1 MLRMGMRLLCLFV
14 MLSTVSI
21 NIPPTWAQTQ
31 NTGAI
36 QGRVF
41 EAGSFAPLPGA
52 AVTITHEELGLER
65 STVTNADGIYYVGIL
80 PAGRY
85 RITATRQGYETD
97 VNPQNSMIRNFLI
110 HITNTERADQPPPI
124 VLRKIGATPT
134 PPPSVT
140 PPPVTTP
147 QRQTTPTAA
156 PDEEVSLLVNISSAT
171 RGGNFD
177 ERFLLSLPLPGVRS
191 FDNLAFLVP
200 GVAPPPLHIGTTVG
214 PGIGPGVGTSGQ
226 FSVNGL
232 RSRSNNFTID
242 GSDNND
248 EDVGVRRQGFTSL
261 VPQSIESVQEFQI
274 STLLPEPQFGRN
286 MGAQVNAVSRSGG
299 SEYHGTIYGF
309 LTDSRLKARDP
320 FEYKP
325 ADSRSQVISN
335 GKTVFLDGAPLTVP
349 DFKPGKN
356 PFTRAQY
363 GLVFGGP
370 VVSQKT
376 HFFVS
381 FERQDLNASRTAHF
395 AVPTI
400 ADRGLFGS
408 GATGLTVNGVTSF
421 PTSLTGNAFTSLFP
435 FPNNIFGPYGAGN
448 YTEVLPAGADG
459 SIFSAKLDR
468 NIRAFGRDHSLT
480 GRYNFTDDDTI
491 LPVTNEAL
499 FSSLRA
505 LVRTQNF
512 ALSFNTALS
521 SRAANQFR
529 FSFGRTNLAF
539 EEVRN
544 PFLLP
549 STALPNTPFLLNA
562 PLLVNVTLPG
572 GDPSFLSLGGFNTES
587 GLGPVAGLANTGTG
601 PVGQVE
607 VSGYSPIGVDVF
619 NFPQGRTNNLFQ
631 YADTLVLNLRKHR
644 LITGFDIR
652 RSHLNSF
659 LDRNSRPL
667 AVFSGAVDVFG
678 LDLPVGRR
686 LPELIGGKGGVCVE
700 AACFYTGRDY
710 LAAGAAT
717 GFFQSIAN
725 GDADSNIRL
734 RYWQYNFFLSDQIR
748 VRENLTL
755 TLGARYELNTVPTEV
770 DRRIESTFGSPEVA
784 RFADLERLF
793 TGASNLPSVS
803 GFEQFLGGRTKIYD
817 LDKNNIAPYAAFA
830 WDPFGN
836 GKTSVRGGY
845 GIYFDQILGAVIS
858 QSRNVFP
865 RFLTIN
871 LGGFNQFA
879 NVNDSSTFLAPHPF
893 IPVNPAN
900 AFVAP
905 GSLNRFVGGDPVV
918 TQLAAALLTNL
929 ASGPGFI
936 LPAKNLETPYAQH
949 WGLTLE
955 HQLKKDFL
963 LSAAYVGTRGVH
975 LLRFATPNLGPN
987 AIPVV
992 SNVQV
997 DNPVRNFPNL
1007 RFPVLSGISLPP
1019 NIQGEQLRP
1028 FPFLGSFTSI
1038 ESDAN
1043 STYHSLQLQAI
1054 KRFSRGF
1061 QFTTA
1066 YTWSHAID
1074 EVSDIFDLAGA
1085 RSLPQNSFDRRAE
1098 RGDAN
1103 FDVRHRFVYS
1113 FVWDLP
1119 IFERSKIW
1127 GGWQLAS
1134 IGTFQ
1139 TGQPYSVLFCC
1150 DINFDGN
1157 LTDRVEPTISL
1168 PGNSPRNTYRA
1179 PGVSTV
1185 DMAINKY
1192 FSFGERHRLEFRT
1205 EIFNLFNRVNFGIP
1219 VHQLFFGGFTTEPA
1233 SRDNKLFIDTR
1244 VPMRAV
1250 QFALKYSF

>member
-1 MLRMGMRLLCLFV
+1 MLRMGIRLLCLFV

-21 NIPPTWAQTQ
+21 NIPLTWAQTQ

-65 STVTNADGIYYVGIL
+65 STVTNPDGVYYVGIL

-124 VLRKIGATPT
+124 VLRRISATPT
-134 PPPSVT
+134 PTPPVAPPTVT
-140 PPPVTTP
+140 PPPRQAP
-147 QRQTTPTAA
+147 QATS
-156 PDEEVSLLVNISSAT
+156 PDDEVSLLVNISNAT

-200 GVAPPPLHIGTTVG
+200 GVFLPPQHIGTTVG

-274 STLLPEPQFGRN
+274 STLLPEPQYGRN

-299 SEYHGTIYGF
+299 SDYHGTIYGF
-309 LTDSRLKARDP
+309 LTDSRLRARDP

-325 ADSRSQVISN
+325 ANSRSEVISN
-335 GKTVFLDGAPLTVP
+335 GQRVLLDGSPLTVP
-349 DFKPGKN
+349 DFKPRKN
-356 PFTRAQY
+356 PYTRGQY
-363 GLVFGGP
+363 GFVFGGP
-370 VVSQKT
+370 VASQKT

-381 FERQDLNASRTAHF
+381 FERQDINASRTAHF

-400 ADRGLFGS
+400 ADRGLFGT
-408 GATGLTVNGVTSF
+408 GDKGLTVNGVNSF
-421 PTSLTGNAFTSLFP
+421 PTSLPGNAFTSLFP
-435 FPNNIFGPYGAGN
+435 FPNNIFGPYGAAN
-448 YTEVLPAGADG
+448 YTEVLPASANGN
-459 SIFSAKLDR
+459 IFSVKLDQ

-480 GRYNFTDDDTI
+480 ARYNFTDDDTI
-491 LPVTNEAL
+491 LPVTNEAI
-499 FSSLRA
+499 FSSLKA
-505 LVRTQNF
+505 LVRTHNF
-512 ALSFNTALS
+512 ALSFNSALS
-521 SRAANQFR
+521 SRTANQFR
-529 FSFGRTNLAF
+529 FSFGRTNLQF

-549 STALPNTPFLLNA
+549 SSILPNTPFLLNA
-562 PLLVNVTLPG
+562 PLLLNATFPG
-572 GDPSFLSLGGFNTES
+572 GPPAFLSSGSDTES
-587 GLGPVAGLANTGTG
+587 GLGPVIGLANTGTG
-601 PVGQVE
+601 TLGQIE
-607 VSGYSPIGVDVF
+607 VSGYSPVGVDVF

-631 YADTLVLNLRKHR
+631 YADTLIFNLRKHR
-644 LITGFDIR
+644 FTAGFDIR
-652 RSHLNSF
+652 RSHLDSF

-678 LDLPVGRR
+678 LDLPIGRR

-725 GDADSNIRL
+725 GDVDSNIRL

-748 VRENLTL
+748 VSENFTL
-755 TLGARYELNTVPTEV
+755 TVGARYELNTVPTEV
-770 DRRIESTFGSPEVA
+770 DRRIESTFNSPEVQ
-784 RFADLERLF
+784 RFAELERSF
-793 TGASNLPSVS
+793 SAASGLPAVS
-803 GFEQFLGGRTKIYD
+803 GFEQFLAGRTKIYD
-817 LDKNNIAPYAAFA
+817 LDKNNIAPHIAFA
-830 WDPFGN
+830 WDPIGN
-836 GKTSVRGGY
+836 GKTSIRGGY
-845 GIYFDQILGAVIS
+845 GIYYDQILGAVIS

-879 NVNDSSTFLAPHPF
+879 DVSNPNSFLTPHPF
-893 IPVNPAN
+893 IPANPASV
-900 AFVAP
+900 FVAP
-905 GSLNRFVGGDPVV
+905 GTLNRFVGGDPVV
-918 TQLAAALLTNL
+918 TELAASLLTNL

-936 LPAKNLETPYAQH
+936 LPAKNLVTPYAQH
-949 WGLTLE
+949 WGLTIE
-955 HQLKKDFL
+955 HQIKRDFL
-963 LSAAYVGTRGVH
+963 LSAAYVGTRGTH

-992 SNVQV
+992 SSVQIS
-997 DNPVRNFPNL
+997 NPVRNFPNL
-1007 RFPVLSGISLPP
+1007 VFPVLSGISLPP
-1019 NIQGEQLRP
+1019 NIRGENLRP

-1054 KRFSRGF
+1054 KRFSRGV

-1085 RSLPQNSFDRRAE
+1085 RNLPQNSFDRRAE

-1113 FVWDLP
+1113 FIWDVP
-1119 IFERSKIW
+1119 IFQESKIW

-1157 LTDRVEPTISL
+1157 LTDRVEPTISI

-1179 PGVSTV
+1179 RGISTV
-1185 DMAINKY
+1185 DLAINKY
-1192 FSFGERHRLEFRT
+1192 FRFTERQRLEFRT
-1205 EIFNLFNRVNFGIP
+1205 EIFNLFNRANFGIP

-1233 SRDNKLFIDTR
+1233 SRDNKLFTDTR
-1244 VPMRAV
+1244 VPMRTV